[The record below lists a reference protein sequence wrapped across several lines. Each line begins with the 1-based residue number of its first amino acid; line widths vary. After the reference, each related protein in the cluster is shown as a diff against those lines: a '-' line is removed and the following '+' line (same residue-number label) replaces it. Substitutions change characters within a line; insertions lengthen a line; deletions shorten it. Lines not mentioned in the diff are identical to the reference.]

1 MNKLDKYNPDV
12 IKKYDTV
19 TKERDNT
26 TYTFSKQVYKGI
38 TNEFPNQITS
48 PEDLKIKSH
57 EPDFD
62 LIKVKMEASLRERE
76 REKAEQ
82 EKLLKELSEKNT
94 LKKLVINT
102 EKTTN
107 IQENHADMKQSHKKY
122 TIEKNDNLL
131 KEKLVLNNVLDFLN
145 KL

>member
-107 IQENHADMKQSHKKY
+107 IQENHADMKQSHKK
-122 TIEKNDNLL
+122 
-131 KEKLVLNNVLDFLN
+131 
-145 KL
+145 